1 MKSKYL
7 IFFSVVFFFFLGIIA
22 EAQIIKPEH
31 VVIVILENHAYSQI
45 IDSKDAPYINSL
57 LKNKHCALFTNSFA
71 IAHPSQPNYL
81 AIFAGSTLGIENDD
95 RPANLPFTVPN
106 LGAELLS
113 HSYSFAGYSEDLP
126 SIGFDGNYLGNYA
139 RRHNPWVNWQD
150 SKINGIPGK
159 LNLSFKD
166 FPSDFQKLPTISFV
180 IPNVKNDMHDGKDP
194 KRIIIGDEWIKKN
207 LSRLIN
213 WSLKHNSLVI
223 FTFDEDND
231 LNGNHIPT
239 FFIGEMVKGGNYS
252 EKINHYNLLRTIE
265 DFYKLPY
272 ARESKNAETIK
283 NCWIKAKEKN

>member
-1 MKSKYL
+1 MKLKDL
-7 IFFSVVFFFFLGIIA
+7 IFFLPLFFFFTGITA
-22 EAQIIKPEH
+22 EAQTIKPGH
-31 VVIVILENHAYSQI
+31 VVVVILENHAYNQI
-45 IDSKDAPYINSL
+45 IGSKDAPFINSL

-71 IAHPSQPNYL
+71 VTHPSQPNYL

-95 RPANLPFTVPN
+95 RPAKLPFTEAN

-113 HSYSFAGYSEDLP
+113 RGFSFAGYSEDLP
-126 SIGFDGNYLGNYA
+126 STGFNGNYQGNYA

-150 SKINGIPGK
+150 SKINGIPK
-159 LNLSFKD
+159 DLNLSFKY
-166 FPSDFQKLPTISFV
+166 FPEDYRKLPTVSFV

-194 KRIIIGDEWIKKN
+194 DRIIIGDEWIKKN
-207 LSRLIN
+207 LNRLIN
-213 WSLKHNSLVI
+213 WSLKHNSLII

-239 FFIGEMVKGGNYS
+239 FFIGEMVKGGSYP

-272 ARESKNAETIK
+272 TGESKNAEVIK
-283 NCWIKAKEKN
+283 NCWTKN